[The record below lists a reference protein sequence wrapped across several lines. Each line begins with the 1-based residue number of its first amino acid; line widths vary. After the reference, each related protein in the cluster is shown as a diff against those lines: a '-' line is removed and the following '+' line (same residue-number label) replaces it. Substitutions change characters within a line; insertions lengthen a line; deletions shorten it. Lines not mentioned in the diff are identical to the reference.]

1 MYLGK
6 EKINITDNLDFFAR
20 QVVEGFLIGQ
30 HKSPYHGFSVEFA
43 EHRLYNSGDSMKNI
57 DWKLFARSEK
67 LFIKKFEEET
77 NLRCHLL
84 LDTSSSMLYPK
95 KNTLSKLSF
104 SVYSAAS
111 LMYLFRKQRDGFGLT
126 YFTDKLNFFTDAKST
141 KSHYFRL
148 IGELDRLLNGIPLND
163 NRKTDFPKIIRDF
176 ADKIHRRSLV
186 IIFSDM
192 FNFRESSYT
201 KDLFDAIQYLRYKK
215 NEVVL
220 FHVYNHETEK
230 MFNFSNQP
238 YTFCDLE
245 NNNNVKLNPVN
256 YKDDYLKLFIE
267 FQKDLEMKCYQYKID
282 FVPSPIEEGFH
293 KILLSYLNKRSKLF

>member
-1 MYLGK
+1 MGK
-6 EKINITDNLDFFAR
+6 LNYSKLSSNLDLFAK
-20 QVVEGFLIGQ
+20 QIVEGFITGK

-95 KNTLSKLSF
+95 NNTLSKLSF

-148 IGELDRLLNGIPLND
+148 IGELDRLLNRIPLND
-163 NRKTDFPKIIRDF
+163 KRKTNFPKIIKDF

-192 FNFRESSYT
+192 FNFSESSYT

-215 NEVVL
+215 
-220 FHVYNHETEK
+220 T
-230 MFNFSNQP
+230 
-238 YTFCDLE
+238 
-245 NNNNVKLNPVN
+245 
-256 YKDDYLKLFIE
+256 
-267 FQKDLEMKCYQYKID
+267 
-282 FVPSPIEEGFH
+282 
-293 KILLSYLNKRSKLF
+293 